1 MSEVFSCVS
10 LPKCVLCKQA
20 RLSLSKGL
28 RMDAEIPKS
37 LAIVDPS
44 VPKTSEERAKAV
56 DTQVIVIGLSHKTA
70 TVEVRERLAVQEENW
85 QTVGKAI
92 AALPSIKEAAVIS
105 TCNRFEIYFVSSDSH
120 KAIREV
126 TDFLSTQRGVP
137 KRELR
142 DSLFMLSGDEAV
154 WHALRVSGGLDSLVI
169 GEGQILSQMKRCY
182 ELATGVFSYWCISS
196 VLLL

>member
-1 MSEVFSCVS
+1 M
-10 LPKCVLCKQA
+10 LCKQA

-44 VPKTSEERAKAV
+44 VPKTSEERAKAA